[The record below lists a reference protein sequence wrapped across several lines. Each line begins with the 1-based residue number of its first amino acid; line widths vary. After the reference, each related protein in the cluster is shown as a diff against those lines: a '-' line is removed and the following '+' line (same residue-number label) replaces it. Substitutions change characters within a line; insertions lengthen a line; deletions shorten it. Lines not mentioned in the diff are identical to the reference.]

1 MTERDRCDY
10 VFRVQNVCDD
20 IPGVGH
26 LLSSF
31 IPTPG
36 IFATR
41 NKKSANARGLARGGG
56 GGWAQLE
63 LTDALVELSAYENY
77 SHKRKPKKNRVDV
90 HLRQS

>member
-1 MTERDRCDY
+1 MTEKDRCDY

-36 IFATR
+36 NLPPKT
-41 NKKSANARGLARGGG
+41 KKVLMPGVSPG

-63 LTDALVELSAYENY
+63 LTDA
-77 SHKRKPKKNRVDV
+77 
-90 HLRQS
+90 

>member
-1 MTERDRCDY
+1 MTEKHRCDY

-36 IFATR
+36 NLPPKTETVLMPGGEPG
-41 NKKSANARGLARGGG
+41 RGL
-56 GGWAQLE
+56 AQLE
-63 LTDALVELSAYENY
+63 LTDALGEVSALYRRLQNAMFVCGWGHDLM
-77 SHKRKPKKNRVDV
+77 SA
-90 HLRQS
+90 

>member
-1 MTERDRCDY
+1 MTEKDHCDY

-36 IFATR
+36 NLSPKT
-41 NKKSANARGLARGGG
+41 KKVLMPGGG
-56 GGWAQLE
+56 GGGGGRWVQLE
-63 LTDALVELSAYENY
+63 LTDALQGY
-77 SHKRKPKKNRVDV
+77 SIIGNNE
-90 HLRQS
+90 